1 MFTDGH
7 RGKVWD
13 QLRQQDLP
21 AFNRMLTCE
30 AVVEAAGLAGIAV
43 GNGPLS
49 ILILPWLAVSAA
61 LHIGRSFADVLVVAL
76 KILSDQP
83 GWKESP
89 LGRQC
94 ELPRQCQG
102 KKQRKQGKKGKK
114 KEKQRRSKHDPHGNS
129 LGSVTE
135 EAFVQARKRLP
146 LSFWAWLL
154 IVLGQ
159 RFEAAHPEADLWK
172 EFRLLMLDG
181 THVPLPRWKRLIAF
195 FGTSKNRKKKAHNRP
210 QARMVMLALAKT
222 RMPWRYEVTPW
233 RTHEQA
239 IAHRLLMGLRVN
251 DLVLMDRG
259 FWSYALFWQIAQ
271 RSAFFAIR
279 LRSNIPLKTV
289 KSLGYG
295 DRLVAWRP
303 CKKSGR
309 KGLVPWEGLP
319 REITLRVLDYQIR
332 GFRKS
337 AVVTNVLDPDRVS
350 REEWVRLA
358 GFDAAG
364 HVIEAGLYH
373 RRWGIETLFNELKN
387 SQGMARGLRGRTPE
401 SIHYEIAGHV
411 LLYLLTRWL
420 MVEAGESHQVDPE
433 TLSFAAAQNELK
445 DMRQT
450 LLTANPQR
458 IRRILLPRLLRRI
471 AQHRIA
477 FRPGRHYPRI
487 QETYRKG
494 KYRKHS
500 KVRTIKA

>member
-1 MFTDGH
+1 MFKDGH
-7 RGKVWD
+7 RGTVWD
-13 QLRQQDLP
+13 QLRQRDLAP
-21 AFNRMLTCE
+21 FKRFLTRE
-30 AVVEAAGLAGIAV
+30 AVVEAAVRAGIVV

-49 ILILPWLAVSAA
+49 VLTLPWLAVSAA
-61 LHIGRSFADVLVVAL
+61 LHVGKSFADVLVVAS

-94 ELPRQCQG
+94 EASRQRRG
-102 KKQRKQGKKGKK
+102 KKQRKESKQGKKERK
-114 KEKQRRSKHDPHGNS
+114 KHDPRSNR
-129 LGSVTE
+129 LGSVSE

-146 LSFWAWLL
+146 LVFWVWLL
-154 IVLGQ
+154 MVLAE
-159 RFEAAHPEADLWK
+159 RFEAGHPQADRWK

-181 THVPLPRWKRLIAF
+181 SHVPLPRWKRLIKY
-195 FGTSKNRKKKAHNRP
+195 FGTATNGKKKAHNRP

-233 RTHEQA
+233 TTHEQA
-239 IAHRLLMGLRVN
+239 IAHRLLVDLRAN

-271 RSAFFAIR
+271 QHAFFAIR
-279 LRSNIPLKTV
+279 LRRNMPLKTV
-289 KSLGYG
+289 KRLGPG
-295 DRLVAWRP
+295 DRLVVWQPR
-303 CKKSGR
+303 KKSRR
-309 KGLVPWEGLP
+309 KGLVSWEGLP

-337 AVVTNVLDPDRVS
+337 GVVTNELDPDRVS

-373 RRWGIETLFNELKN
+373 RRWGIETLFNELKVR
-387 SQGMARGLRGRTPE
+387 QGLAKSLRGRTQE

-420 MVEAGESHQVDPE
+420 MVEAGEAHQVDPAR
-433 TLSFAAAQNELK
+433 LSFVAAQRELH

-450 LLTANPQR
+450 LLTADPQR
-458 IRRILLPRLLRRI
+458 ICRVLLPRLLERI

-487 QETYRKG
+487 QETYQHG
-494 KYRKHS
+494 KYRKRARL
-500 KVRTIKA
+500 RTKKA

>member
-1 MFTDGH
+1 MFRDER

-13 QLRQQDLP
+13 QIRQRDLP
-21 AFNRMLTCE
+21 AFNRLLTPE
-30 AVVEAAGLAGIAV
+30 AVFEAAGHAGIAV
-43 GNGPLS
+43 GDGPLS
-49 ILILPWLAVSAA
+49 VLILPWLAVSLA
-61 LHIGRSFADVLVVAL
+61 LHIGKSFADVLVVGL

-94 ELPRQCQG
+94 EAPRQCQG
-102 KKQRKQGKKGKK
+102 KKQRKQGKKGK
-114 KEKQRRSKHDPHGNS
+114 QRRKKHDPRGNS

-154 IVLGQ
+154 VVLAE
-159 RFEAAHPEADLWK
+159 RFEAQYPEADRWK

-181 THVPLPRWKRLIAF
+181 THVPLPRWKRLIDY
-195 FGTSKNRKKKAHNRP
+195 FGTATNGKKKAHNRP
-210 QARMVMLALAKT
+210 QARMVMLAMAKT

-233 RTHEQA
+233 TTHEQA
-239 IAHRLLMGLRVN
+239 IAHRLLVGLRAN

-271 RSAFFAIR
+271 QGAFFGIR
-279 LRSNIPLKTV
+279 LRSNMPLKTV
-289 KSLGYG
+289 KRLGSG
-295 DRLVAWRP
+295 DRLVVWQPR
-303 CKKSGR
+303 KKSQR
-309 KGLVPWEGLP
+309 KGLVSWEGLP

-350 REEWVRLA
+350 REDWVRLA
-358 GFDAAG
+358 AYDAAG
-364 HVIEAGLYH
+364 QVIEAGLYH
-373 RRWGIETLFNELKN
+373 RRWGIETLFKELKVR
-387 SQGMARGLRGRTPE
+387 QGLVRDMRGRTQE

-420 MVEAGESHQVDPE
+420 MVEAGEAHQIDPAS
-433 TLSFAAAQNELK
+433 LSFVAAQRELQ

-450 LLTANPQR
+450 LLTADPQR
-458 IRRILLPRLLRRI
+458 IRRVLLPRLLERV
-471 AQHRIA
+471 AQHCIA

-487 QETYRKG
+487 QETYKNG
-494 KYRKHS
+494 KYRKRS
-500 KVRTIKA
+500 KIRKIKA